1 LDYDPVKQEISRL
14 ASFNQFGKEGM
25 VLEKS
30 FIIGDVHSS
39 PSAGSPTLI
48 VMTALHGNEPAGV
61 TATKRV
67 IAELEK
73 MESDFHGRLISLL
86 GNPEAYA
93 ANLRYQDID
102 LNRLW
107 SDEILPEPPIG
118 KEGEFISH
126 LKNTFL
132 TLVNNAR
139 QVGPVYVL
147 DLHTASGESPPFM
160 GVANISCCIDFARH
174 FPLPCFRGLEERGIE
189 GLFYVYSSQAGIPTL
204 MVEGGQHAA
213 SSSVKNLEAS
223 IWTALFA
230 TGCLQKSEKLTK
242 MADSARTRLK
252 QLSATLPDWFEIF
265 HIHACTPEDEFVM
278 RSGFRSFQPV
288 SKGECLASDRN
299 GKILSPADGMILLPL
314 YQKQGTDGFFLIR
327 ETNGQSS

>member
-1 LDYDPVKQEISRL
+1 
-14 ASFNQFGKEGM
+14 M
-25 VLEKS
+25 VLEDP
-30 FIIGDVHSS
+30 FIVGDVHSS
-39 PSAGSPTLI
+39 RSTGGPTVI

-73 MESDFHGRLISLL
+73 MESDFHGRMIALL
-86 GNPEAYA
+86 GNPKAYE
-93 ANLRYQDID
+93 ANLRYQDLD

-107 SDEILPEPPIG
+107 SDEIPSHQLVG
-118 KEGEFISH
+118 KEGEIITH

-132 TLVNNAR
+132 TLVNNAKR
-139 QVGPVYVL
+139 EGPVYVL

-160 GVANISCCIDFARH
+160 GVANISGCIDFAGH

-189 GLFYVYSSQAGIPTL
+189 GLFYVYSAQSGIPTV
-204 MVEGGQHAA
+204 MVEGGQHSAP
-213 SSSVKNLEAS
+213 SSVENLEAS

-242 MADSARTRLK
+242 IAASAGTRLEE
-252 QLSATLPDWFEIF
+252 LSATLPDWFEIF
-265 HIHACTPEDEFVM
+265 HIHTCKPGDDFCM

-299 GKILSPADGMILLPL
+299 GNILSPADGMILLPL

-327 ETNGQSS
+327 GING